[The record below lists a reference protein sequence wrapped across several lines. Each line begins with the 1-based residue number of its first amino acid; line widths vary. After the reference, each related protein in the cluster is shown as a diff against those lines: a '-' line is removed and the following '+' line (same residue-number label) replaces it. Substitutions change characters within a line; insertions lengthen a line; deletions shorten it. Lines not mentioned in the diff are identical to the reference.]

1 MEYIPIFIVTGA
13 DIEPSKERYIE
24 YMLSL
29 NKIFSYGFPVYGV
42 VSEHIKDKDNTP
54 FSQLPF
60 KKLTFI
66 EKGNLDTFN
75 KSPREFISIKCLLDE
90 MQDLDIDD
98 SIFVIKA
105 SGRYLIL
112 DDSFVSLVKSNQ
124 LNPNVNSIIRLCDND
139 TQQYT
144 FLYALRYKYF
154 KAFYNQ
160 GLNTVPNGKNIEQAT
175 LEFLHANNLFETT
188 LKVDRLG
195 ILTNINGEGAF
206 RIF

>member
-1 MEYIPIFIVTGA
+1 MSNKIIFIVTGA
-13 DIEPSKERYIE
+13 DIEPRKERYIE

-29 NKIFSYGFPVYGV
+29 HKIFSYGFPVYGV
-42 VSEHIKDKDNTP
+42 VSEHEKGKDNTP

-60 KKLTFI
+60 KWLTLI
-66 EKGNLDTFN
+66 ERGNLDAFN

-90 MQDLDIDD
+90 MQHFNIDD
-98 SIFVIKA
+98 STFIIKA

-139 TQQYT
+139 KQQYT

-160 GLNTVPNGKNIEQAT
+160 GLNTVPNGKNIEKAT

-188 LKVDRLG
+188 LKLDRLG
-195 ILTNINGEGAF
+195 ILTNINGEGIF

>member
-1 MEYIPIFIVTGA
+1 MEHSPIFIVTGA
-13 DIEPSKERYIE
+13 DIEPRKERYIE

-29 NKIFSYGFPVYGV
+29 HKIFSYGFPVYGV

-66 EKGNLDTFN
+66 EKGNLDAFN

-98 SIFVIKA
+98 STFVIKA

-112 DDSFVSLVKSNQ
+112 DDSFVSLVQSNQ

-160 GLNTVPNGKNIEQAT
+160 GLHMLPNGKNIEQAT

-188 LKVDRLG
+188 LRVDRLG
-195 ILTNINGEGAF
+195 ILTNINGEGIF

>member
-1 MEYIPIFIVTGA
+1 MLS
-13 DIEPSKERYIE
+13 D
-24 YMLSL
+24 LSL

>member
-1 MEYIPIFIVTGA
+1 MEHSPIFIVTGA
-13 DIEPSKERYIE
+13 DIEPRKERYIE

-29 NKIFSYGFPVYGV
+29 HKIFSYGFPVYGV

-90 MQDLDIDD
+90 IQDLDIDD
-98 SIFVIKA
+98 STFVIKA

-112 DDSFVSLVKSNQ
+112 DDSFISLVKSNQ

-154 KAFYNQ
+154 KAFYSQDHSILAND
-160 GLNTVPNGKNIEQAT
+160 KNIEQAT